1 MTSSK
6 PKKPIKIG
14 ENIYN
19 IAENEPKSMFDKYY
33 ADKLRS
39 KSPQINSRQ
48 IKNDYNYNYEE
59 NEYLKPDININNIDN
74 NNQAEKINHG
84 AEIENLIKEYKEKY
98 GSDEELEK
106 MLNDYNNNLN
116 INQPDANIENKNN
129 INNNNEPIYQPKKS
143 NNLKTNIIQKYQIIT
158 EEEMFIKALLLL

>member
-1 MTSSK
+1 
-6 PKKPIKIG
+6 
-14 ENIYN
+14 
-19 IAENEPKSMFDKYY
+19 
-33 ADKLRS
+33 
-39 KSPQINSRQ
+39 
-48 IKNDYNYNYEE
+48 
-59 NEYLKPDININNIDN
+59 LKPDININNIDN